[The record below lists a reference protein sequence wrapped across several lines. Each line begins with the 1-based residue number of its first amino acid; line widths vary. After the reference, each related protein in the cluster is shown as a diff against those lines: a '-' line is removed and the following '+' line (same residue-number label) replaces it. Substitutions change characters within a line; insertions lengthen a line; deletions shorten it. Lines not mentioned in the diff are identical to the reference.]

1 MKYMNQRTFDAFALR
16 TFIMKVTNESGVN
29 FSNLVSEYYQMF
41 NGDFE
46 FLPQAI
52 EVADKLIQEWPK
64 LSVNEQVKLATK
76 LMMIRKELDDNMDKK
91 FLPTIHSLLLHFSLT
106 KYNPTLNKC

>member
-91 FLPTIHSLLLHFSLT
+91 
-106 KYNPTLNKC
+106 